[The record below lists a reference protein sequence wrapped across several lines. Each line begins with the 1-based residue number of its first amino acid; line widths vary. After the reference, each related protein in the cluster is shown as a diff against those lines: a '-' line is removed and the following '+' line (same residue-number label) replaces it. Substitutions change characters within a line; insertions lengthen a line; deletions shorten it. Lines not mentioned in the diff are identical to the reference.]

1 MYSNGYRVEDQLLLV
16 NFYVIKVVV
25 IQRTFPL

>member
-1 MYSNGYRVEDQLLLV
+1 MYSNGYRVEDQLLFV

-25 IQRTFPL
+25 TQRTFSL